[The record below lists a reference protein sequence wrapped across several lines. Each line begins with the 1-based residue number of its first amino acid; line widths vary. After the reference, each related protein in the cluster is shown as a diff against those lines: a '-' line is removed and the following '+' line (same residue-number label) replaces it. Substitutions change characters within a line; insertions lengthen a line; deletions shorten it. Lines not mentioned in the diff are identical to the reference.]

1 MPMRVHT
8 RSRANEKP
16 PVHPSVGLT
25 SCGSRSWLQD
35 QVLVMPPDDLAA
47 GIEHVADEV
56 APALA
61 ETGGLHD

>member
-1 MPMRVHT
+1 
-8 RSRANEKP
+8 
-16 PVHPSVGLT
+16 
-25 SCGSRSWLQD
+25 
-35 QVLVMPPDDLAA
+35 VLVMPPDDLAA